1 MCFPEACCSHRKYHL
16 TFQTDP
22 FRSVYKLS
30 EEERELSRNQTIP
43 SLLQLLDL
51 AKEHDISVLFDLY
64 NLDTENDTEDIV
76 DTIWRSGIDQS
87 LVSLLLFLLIKILND

>member
-1 MCFPEACCSHRKYHL
+1 M
-16 TFQTDP
+16 
-22 FRSVYKLS
+22 YKLS

-51 AKEHDISVLFDLY
+51 AKEHNISVLFDLY

-87 LVSLLLFLLIKILND
+87 LVSLLLIHLIKILND

>member
-1 MCFPEACCSHRKYHL
+1 M
-16 TFQTDP
+16 
-22 FRSVYKLS
+22 YKLS

-51 AKEHDISVLFDLY
+51 AKEHNISVLFDLY

-87 LVSLLLFLLIKILND
+87 LVSLLLILLIKILND

>member
-1 MCFPEACCSHRKYHL
+1 M
-16 TFQTDP
+16 
-22 FRSVYKLS
+22 YKLS

-43 SLLQLLDL
+43 SLLQLLNL
-51 AKEHDISVLFDLY
+51 TKEHNISVLFDLY

>member
-1 MCFPEACCSHRKYHL
+1 M
-16 TFQTDP
+16 
-22 FRSVYKLS
+22 YKLS

-51 AKEHDISVLFDLY
+51 AKEHNISVLFDLY

>member
-1 MCFPEACCSHRKYHL
+1 M
-16 TFQTDP
+16 
-22 FRSVYKLS
+22 YKLS

-87 LVSLLLFLLIKILND
+87 LVSLLLILLIKILND